1 MNMFTPSRRPSS
13 TPKQPQAPEPGR
25 LRVLVADD
33 EHLVATEIAAQ
44 LESLGYIPI
53 GPVGS
58 GRDALALCRVDPPD
72 LALLDIHM
80 PDGDGIATARSL
92 LQELVVPSVILSA
105 YSDVDCV
112 RRAEESGV
120 FGYLVKPA
128 DGDQLRAAL
137 EVAWG
142 RFKKY
147 MVKAT
152 ENDELRQRLADRKV
166 IERAKWI
173 LVNRA
178 GVDESTAMRLLIE
191 HSRRKGERVIVTAK
205 RVIQTGQGVAQT
217 TGASESEVG
226 V

>member
-1 MNMFTPSRRPSS
+1 MAA
-13 TPKQPQAPEPGR
+13 PKPAPVEPGR

-33 EHLVATEIAAQ
+33 EHLVASEITAQ
-44 LESLGYIPI
+44 LEGLGYAAL

-58 GRDALALCRVDPPD
+58 GKDALALCRLDPPD
-72 LALLDIHM
+72 IALLDIRM
-80 PDGDGIATARSL
+80 PDGDGITTARAL
-92 LQELVVPSVILSA
+92 LQEMAVPSVILSA
-105 YSDVDCV
+105 YSDEDYI
-112 RRAEESGV
+112 RRADECGV

-128 DGDQLRAAL
+128 EGDQLRAAL

-142 RFKKY
+142 RFKRY
-147 MVKAT
+147 IAKAE

-173 LVNRA
+173 LVQRA

-191 HSRRKGERVIVTAK
+191 HARRKGERVIVTAK
-205 RVIQTGQGVAQT
+205 RVIHTGQGVAESKGEHAE
-217 TGASESEVG
+217 GAG